1 MKILVLMPIGEDYSY
16 IASGLFKALDPEA
29 RDCAFSLCMFSEWQ
43 RTTQKMVVGADL
55 PKTWTVAT
63 FGSLMKAREL
73 YRLQEAAKKD
83 IIVIGNISPDY
94 RFDAI
99 FNFQDPERDAPY
111 EDRYLTKIAAV
122 AQGET
127 ALTEAVR
134 VYDASASQM
143 TLHNFVAAGKFLS
156 AYLKTDP
163 HIDDIK
169 AKYNDQLQFKE
180 TPDA

>member
-29 RDCAFSLCMFSEWQ
+29 RDCAFSLGMFSEWQ
-43 RTTQKMVVGADL
+43 RATNKMVIGTDL

-73 YRLQEAAKKD
+73 YRLQDAAKKNV
-83 IIVIGNISPDY
+83 IIIGNISPDY
-94 RFDAI
+94 KFDAI
-99 FNFQDPERDAPY
+99 FNFQDPEKDAPY
-111 EDRYLTKIAAV
+111 EDRYLAKVAAA

-127 ALTEAVR
+127 ALVDALN

-143 TLHNFVAAGKFLS
+143 ALHNFAAAGKFLS

-169 AKYNDQLQFKE
+169 AKYNEQLKFKE
-180 TPDA
+180 THDA

>member
-43 RTTQKMVVGADL
+43 RATQKMVIGADL

-63 FGSLMKAREL
+63 FGSLVKAREL

-83 IIVIGNISPDY
+83 IIIIGNISPNY
-94 RFDAI
+94 KFDAI
-99 FNFQDPERDAPY
+99 FNFQDPEQDAPY
-111 EDRYLTKIAAV
+111 EDRYLAKIAAA
-122 AQGET
+122 AQGDSV
-127 ALTEAVR
+127 LTEALN

-143 TLHNFVAAGKFLS
+143 ALHNFAAAGKFLS

-169 AKYNDQLQFKE
+169 AKYNDQLKFKE
-180 TPDA
+180 IHDA